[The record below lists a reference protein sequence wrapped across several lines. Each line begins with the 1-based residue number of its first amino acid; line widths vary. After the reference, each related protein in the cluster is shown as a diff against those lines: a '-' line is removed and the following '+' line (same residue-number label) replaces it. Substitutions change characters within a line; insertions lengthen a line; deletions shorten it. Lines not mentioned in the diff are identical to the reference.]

1 MKLTVG
7 DAGEVKIVRIEGELD
22 TQTSPDAETQLTQL
36 IDAGARKV
44 VVNFERLAYISSAG
58 LYILLA
64 AAKQL
69 QVSGG
74 ELRVCSLSD
83 LVRKVFDMS
92 GFDTIVSVSKNEAEA
107 LKGF

>member
-22 TQTSPDAETQLTQL
+22 TLTSRDAEAQLTQL

-44 VVNFERLAYISSAG
+44 VVNFERLVYISSVG
-58 LYILLA
+58 LSMLLA

-83 LVRKVFDMS
+83 VVQEVFHIS
-92 GFDTIVSVSKNEAEA
+92 GFDSILSVSKNEAEA

>member
-7 DAGEVKIVRIEGELD
+7 HAGEVKIVRIEGELN
-22 TQTSPDAETQLTQL
+22 TLTSPDAEAQLTLL
-36 IDAGARKV
+36 IDAGATKV
-44 VVNFERLAYISSAG
+44 VVNFERLDYISSAG

-64 AAKQL
+64 TAKQL
-69 QVSGG
+69 RVSGG

-83 LVRKVFDMS
+83 LVQEVFHIS
-92 GFDTIVSVSKNEAEA
+92 GFDSIVSVSKNEAEA